1 MPAKLPKEHQLKIQA
16 ASYETARNWQERERD
31 SQHGVWCKLGMGSGA
46 LIFLGGVLTLK

>member
-16 ASYETARNWQERERD
+16 ASYETARHWQERERD

-46 LIFLGGVLTLK
+46 LIFLGGV